1 MLLLLMGVVN
11 IVHSQIITVTNIET
25 GSPLDLVSLTSKF
38 TRVFKITNAQGQAD
52 ISQFVDSDKIEL
64 RSLGYKTRYFT
75 YAEIEQLNFRVQLEP
90 SNINLD
96 QVVISATRW
105 SKNLKIFR

>member
-25 GSPLDLVSLTSKF
+25 GSPLDLVSLTSKS

-52 ISQFVDSDKIEL
+52 IS
-64 RSLGYKTRYFT
+64 
-75 YAEIEQLNFRVQLEP
+75 
-90 SNINLD
+90 
-96 QVVISATRW
+96 
-105 SKNLKIFR
+105 